1 MWLEFHHES
10 GIWPILIIALC
21 FMGKDFHLAVVV
33 LGTIDTTPTP
43 QADNLWWEMHP
54 LITFMGSIMASN
66 IVSY

>member
-1 MWLEFHHES
+1 
-10 GIWPILIIALC
+10 
-21 FMGKDFHLAVVV
+21 MGKDFHLAVVV

-43 QADNLWWEMHP
+43 QVDNLWWEMHP